1 MISQAITVHNKF
13 IIILSQYIIFPKT
26 YVIRYMMHN
35 SQQEPS
41 ELSHLS
47 LPRTIAFIP
56 SEAKTQ
62 KKEIMPYPRCGF
74 GACLRCG

>member
-62 KKEIMPYPRCGF
+62 KIKRIDHRNCIM
-74 GACLRCG
+74 